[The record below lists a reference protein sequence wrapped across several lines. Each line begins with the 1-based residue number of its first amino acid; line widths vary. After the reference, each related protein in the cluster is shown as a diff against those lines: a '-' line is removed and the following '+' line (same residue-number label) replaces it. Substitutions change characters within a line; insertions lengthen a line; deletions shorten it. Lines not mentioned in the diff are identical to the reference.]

1 MKITFV
7 GAGPYD
13 TNISV
18 AMDDVKITTKEC
30 EIHPTFALP
39 GKSVKVGCFVHGI
52 EFAHAIKSA
61 VS

>member
-39 GKSVKVGCFVHGI
+39 GKSVKVECFVHGI
-52 EFAHAIKSA
+52 KKALFLKI
-61 VS
+61 VL